1 MRTNKKKTNL
11 PVLPESLREEESDG
25 DNSSADVSRTFLKR
39 YSPASFDSYSPDND
53 KETDSNESDTGVS
66 EQSEVCSSR
75 KKKRKGRRS
84 VWEERHINDL
94 VDVICSSEYY
104 KKKLIFTN
112 TKNSKNA
119 EIYANVL
126 KDLGQRYEDGSF
138 PFSVDQLRNKFK
150 KCISECKKIALTVKT
165 STGVKRVQDEKQ
177 LGAWFNQLFPLV
189 QTRDSC
195 NPDMAVEPSLS
206 LQLSDG
212 EPVKRASD
220 NRAPTDEQSSD
231 GFHQG
236 DDSDKKQFVPI
247 RKGRRKKVKSQN
259 SSSALSTAV
268 ELFEK
273 VVNNDPTT
281 QLIYFFKEENQR
293 ALEHEL
299 ILMELFMSQRQ
310 PAASYSAGSSSMI
323 FQERSPG
330 PFAGSSYRAGSS
342 SMISPQR
349 SPSHLHIQLKIYS
362 TRNFDSA
369 SSQRVKGKGIT
380 SWRTMLQS
388 GH

>member
-1 MRTNKKKTNL
+1 MRTNKKKRQMASWRKNL

-66 EQSEVCSSR
+66 ERSEVCSSR

-195 NPDMAVEPSLS
+195 NPDMAVESSSS

-220 NRAPTDEQSSD
+220 NRTPTDEQSSD
-231 GFHQG
+231 GLDQG

-281 QLIYFFKEENQR
+281 QLMHFFKEENQR
-293 ALEHEL
+293 AREHEL
-299 ILMELFMSQRQ
+299 KLMELFMSQRQ
-310 PAASYSAGSSSMI
+310 PAVSYSAGSSSII
-323 FQERSPG
+323 FPGRSAS
-330 PFAGSSYRAGSS
+330 PFAGSSHCAGSS
-342 SMISPQR
+342 SMISPER
-349 SPSHLHIQLKIYS
+349 SPSPFAYTAQDLLYKEPRQCQFS
-362 TRNFDSA
+362 ESEGTRYHQF
-369 SSQRVKGKGIT
+369 
-380 SWRTMLQS
+380 
-388 GH
+388 

>member
-1 MRTNKKKTNL
+1 MASWRKNL

-94 VDVICSSEYY
+94 VDVICSSENY
-104 KKKLIFTN
+104 KKLIFTN

-195 NPDMAVEPSLS
+195 NPDMAVESSSS

-220 NRAPTDEQSSD
+220 NRTPTDEQSSD
-231 GFHQG
+231 GLDQG

-281 QLIYFFKEENQR
+281 QLMHFFKEENQR
-293 ALEHEL
+293 AREHEL
-299 ILMELFMSQRQ
+299 KLMELFMSQRQ
-310 PAASYSAGSSSMI
+310 PAVSYSAGSSSII
-323 FQERSPG
+323 FPGRSPS
-330 PFAGSSYRAGSS
+330 PFAGSSHCAGSS
-342 SMISPQR
+342 SMISPER
-349 SPSHLHIQLKIYS
+349 SPSPFAYTAQDLLYKEPRQCQFSESEGKRYHQL
-362 TRNFDSA
+362 
-369 SSQRVKGKGIT
+369 
-380 SWRTMLQS
+380 
-388 GH
+388 

>member
-1 MRTNKKKTNL
+1 M
-11 PVLPESLREEESDG
+11 REEESDG

-66 EQSEVCSSR
+66 EQSEVRCSR

-165 STGVKRVQDEKQ
+165 STGVKRAQDEKQ

-195 NPDMAVEPSLS
+195 NPDMAVESSSS

-220 NRAPTDEQSSD
+220 NRTPTDEQSSD
-231 GFHQG
+231 GIDQG
-236 DDSDKKQFVPI
+236 DDPDKKQFVPI

-268 ELFEK
+268 ELF
-273 VVNNDPTT
+273 
-281 QLIYFFKEENQR
+281 
-293 ALEHEL
+293 LE
-299 ILMELFMSQRQ
+299 
-310 PAASYSAGSSSMI
+310 
-323 FQERSPG
+323 
-330 PFAGSSYRAGSS
+330 
-342 SMISPQR
+342 
-349 SPSHLHIQLKIYS
+349 
-362 TRNFDSA
+362 
-369 SSQRVKGKGIT
+369 
-380 SWRTMLQS
+380 S
-388 GH
+388 G

>member
-1 MRTNKKKTNL
+1 MRTNQKQKDKMASWRKDL
-11 PVLPESLREEESDG
+11 PDLPECSREEESDG
-25 DNSSADVSRTFLKR
+25 NKSSSDVSQAFSKR

-53 KETDSNESDTGVS
+53 KETDSSESDTGVS
-66 EQSEVCSSR
+66 EHSEVCSSR

-84 VWEERHINDL
+84 VWEERHVNDL

-119 EIYANVL
+119 EIYGNVI

-138 PFSVDQLRNKFK
+138 PFSVHQLRNKFK

-195 NPDMAVEPSLS
+195 NPDMAVESSSS

-212 EPVKRASD
+212 EAVKRASD
-220 NRAPTDEQSSD
+220 NRTPTDEQSSD
-231 GFHQG
+231 GIDQG
-236 DDSDKKQFVPI
+236 DDSDKKQFVPVK
-247 RKGRRKKVKSQN
+247 KGRRKKVKSQN

-281 QLIYFFKEENQR
+281 QLMSFFKEENQR
-293 ALEHEL
+293 AREHEL
-299 ILMELFMSQRQ
+299 KLMELFMSQRQ
-310 PAASYSAGSSSMI
+310 PAASYSAGPSSMI
-323 FQERSPG
+323 SSERSPS
-330 PFAGSSYRAGSS
+330 PFAGPSYCVGSS
-342 SMISPQR
+342 SMISPER
-349 SPSHLHIQLKIYS
+349 SPSPFAYTAQGLLYEEPRQCQFSESDGKRYHQL
-362 TRNFDSA
+362 
-369 SSQRVKGKGIT
+369 
-380 SWRTMLQS
+380 
-388 GH
+388 

>member
-1 MRTNKKKTNL
+1 M
-11 PVLPESLREEESDG
+11 
-25 DNSSADVSRTFLKR
+25 
-39 YSPASFDSYSPDND
+39 
-53 KETDSNESDTGVS
+53 
-66 EQSEVCSSR
+66 
-75 KKKRKGRRS
+75 
-84 VWEERHINDL
+84 
-94 VDVICSSEYY
+94 
-104 KKKLIFTN
+104 
-112 TKNSKNA
+112 
-119 EIYANVL
+119 
-126 KDLGQRYEDGSF
+126 
-138 PFSVDQLRNKFK
+138 
-150 KCISECKKIALTVKT
+150 TVKT

-195 NPDMAVEPSLS
+195 NPDMAVESSSS

-212 EPVKRASD
+212 ELVKRASD

-231 GFHQG
+231 GFDQG

-281 QLIYFFKEENQR
+281 QLMHFFKEENQR
-293 ALEHEL
+293 AREHEL
-299 ILMELFMSQRQ
+299 KLMELFMSQRQ
-310 PAASYSAGSSSMI
+310 PAVSYSAGSSSMI

-349 SPSHLHIQLKIYS
+349 SASHLHIQLKIYS
-362 TRNFDSA
+362 TRNFDSV

-380 SWRTMLQS
+380 SWRKMLQS
-388 GH
+388 GHCC

>member
-84 VWEERHINDL
+84 VWEERHVNDL

-195 NPDMAVEPSLS
+195 NPDMAVESSSS

-220 NRAPTDEQSSD
+220 NRTPTDEQSSD
-231 GFHQG
+231 GLDQG

-281 QLIYFFKEENQR
+281 QLIHFFKEENQR
-293 ALEHEL
+293 AREHEL
-299 ILMELFMSQRQ
+299 KLMELFMSQRQ
-310 PAASYSAGSSSMI
+310 PAVSYSAGSSSII
-323 FQERSPG
+323 FPGRSPS
-330 PFAGSSYRAGSS
+330 PFAGSSHCAGSS
-342 SMISPQR
+342 SMISPER
-349 SPSHLHIQLKIYS
+349 SPSSFAYTAQDLLYKEPRQCQFSESEGKRYHQL
-362 TRNFDSA
+362 
-369 SSQRVKGKGIT
+369 
-380 SWRTMLQS
+380 
-388 GH
+388 

>member
-1 MRTNKKKTNL
+1 MASWRKNL

-39 YSPASFDSYSPDND
+39 CSPASFDSYSPDND

-195 NPDMAVEPSLS
+195 NPDMAVESSSS

-220 NRAPTDEQSSD
+220 NRTPTDEQSSD
-231 GFHQG
+231 GLDQG

-259 SSSALSTAV
+259 SSSAVTTV

-281 QLIYFFKEENQR
+281 QLMHFFTLYHYITIKGFSSKILVV
-293 ALEHEL
+293 ALL
-299 ILMELFMSQRQ
+299 
-310 PAASYSAGSSSMI
+310 
-323 FQERSPG
+323 
-330 PFAGSSYRAGSS
+330 
-342 SMISPQR
+342 
-349 SPSHLHIQLKIYS
+349 
-362 TRNFDSA
+362 
-369 SSQRVKGKGIT
+369 
-380 SWRTMLQS
+380 
-388 GH
+388 

>member
-1 MRTNKKKTNL
+1 MASWRKNL

-39 YSPASFDSYSPDND
+39 CSPASFDSYSPEND

-84 VWEERHINDL
+84 VWEERHVNDL

-150 KCISECKKIALTVKT
+150 KCVSECKKIALTVKT

-195 NPDMAVEPSLS
+195 NPDMAVESSSS

-220 NRAPTDEQSSD
+220 NRTPTDEQSSD
-231 GFHQG
+231 GLDQG
-236 DDSDKKQFVPI
+236 RVEE
-247 RKGRRKKVKSQN
+247 KKVKSQN

-281 QLIYFFKEENQR
+281 QLMHFFKEENQR
-293 ALEHEL
+293 AREHEL
-299 ILMELFMSQRQ
+299 KLMELFMSQRQ
-310 PAASYSAGSSSMI
+310 PAVSYSAGSSSII
-323 FQERSPG
+323 FPGRSPS
-330 PFAGSSYRAGSS
+330 PFAG
-342 SMISPQR
+342 
-349 SPSHLHIQLKIYS
+349 
-362 TRNFDSA
+362 
-369 SSQRVKGKGIT
+369 
-380 SWRTMLQS
+380 
-388 GH
+388 